1 MDVRKKDGEALEYVA
16 QRDGRCPFPGH
27 IQGQTRLGSEQ
38 PEVAVYVPVHCR
50 GVGMDEVPSNPNSS
64 MILLLWNDQCMR
76 LGIT

>member
-50 GVGMDEVPSNPNSS
+50 GVGMD
-64 MILLLWNDQCMR
+64 DF
-76 LGIT
+76 